1 MRREDMANTAPHV
14 MTHISL
20 TWIHPMSP
28 HLGLG
33 VLVLDCLRLAGAD
46 TGSTGSF
53 LLPAGVSDP
62 SCKLLKKETLGKGKA
77 FSNKMAYIGHLRQQL
92 FANYI
97 KEIEC
102 SFWQREKFNSYI
114 KRL

>member
-1 MRREDMANTAPHV
+1 MRREDRANTAPYG
-14 MTHISL
+14 MAHISL

-97 KEIEC
+97 KEIE
-102 SFWQREKFNSYI
+102 SAPFGKEKS
-114 KRL
+114 LTLM

>member
-1 MRREDMANTAPHV
+1 MRREDRENTAPHV
-14 MTHISL
+14 MAHIFL

-46 TGSTGSF
+46 TGNTGSF

-62 SCKLLKKETLGKGKA
+62 SCKLLKKETLGNGKA
-77 FSNKMAYIGHLRQQL
+77 FPDKMAYIGHLRQQL

-97 KEIEC
+97 KEIE
-102 SFWQREKFNSYI
+102 SAPFGKEKS
-114 KRL
+114 LTLM